1 MALIWPSLRRKFGI
15 LVVGRKSLGFFSHTG
30 IQSRFNFK
38 RTSLRLGPT
47 FLMSWRRLLLV
58 RSSWTTRRS
67 SLLLATLRATARS
80 LRRLAVS
87 FEPPKLACF
96 IKIFASLLFTSFFS
110 SPDF

>member
-80 LRRLAVS
+80 LRRLAFS
-87 FEPPKLACF
+87 FDAAASARFIKTFACF
-96 IKIFASLLFTSFFS
+96 VLSFF
-110 SPDF
+110 FVAIC